1 MLVTSVPRSDLPVEV
16 APHPQLR
23 ALYDLALELSALRDL
38 PDVLDTALSH
48 CLDLTDSK
56 FGFIGL
62 TQPEQGVLDVVCIC
76 GFHPAQSFFDEHH
89 LIPLRPSL
97 FARAVLEDRPVRS
110 TDAMEDPRRLGQP
123 RGHPPVHTFLGVP
136 LRVDGQPFG
145 MIGVANRPS
154 NYEDAHEHL
163 LITYAA
169 QVAIAIRNAQ
179 LNAALAAAKQDLE
192 AKVAARTAELARAQQ
207 ALAHKAEQL
216 QQLLNET
223 VKVQE
228 RERQR
233 ISQDLHDG
241 LNQLLVG
248 ALLELRTGRER
259 LWLGDRAEADS
270 AFERAGGILHQ
281 VESEMREVI
290 HDLRPPALDA
300 VGLVPT
306 LRSTVERFATQTGLA
321 CQVTVEGTPARLADE
336 IEISLYRI
344 LQEALT
350 NVHLHAQARQVE
362 VIVQFD
368 PQWVALYVRDDG
380 RGFVAQTTIADD
392 HYGLLGMRERAE
404 SIGGALSIE
413 SRIGLGT
420 QVRILVPG

>member
-1 MLVTSVPRSDLPVEV
+1 
-16 APHPQLR
+16 
-23 ALYDLALELSALRDL
+23 
-38 PDVLDTALSH
+38 
-48 CLDLTDSK
+48 
-56 FGFIGL
+56 
-62 TQPEQGVLDVVCIC
+62 
-76 GFHPAQSFFDEHH
+76 
-89 LIPLRPSL
+89 
-97 FARAVLEDRPVRS
+97 
-110 TDAMEDPRRLGQP
+110 
-123 RGHPPVHTFLGVP
+123 
-136 LRVDGQPFG
+136 
-145 MIGVANRPS
+145 
-154 NYEDAHEHL
+154 
-163 LITYAA
+163 
-169 QVAIAIRNAQ
+169 
-179 LNAALAAAKQDLE
+179 
-192 AKVAARTAELARAQQ
+192 
-207 ALAHKAEQL
+207 
-216 QQLLNET
+216 
-223 VKVQE
+223 
-228 RERQR
+228 
-233 ISQDLHDG
+233 
-241 LNQLLVG
+241 
-248 ALLELRTGRER
+248 LLELRTGRER

>member
-1 MLVTSVPRSDLPVEV
+1 
-16 APHPQLR
+16 
-23 ALYDLALELSALRDL
+23 
-38 PDVLDTALSH
+38 
-48 CLDLTDSK
+48 
-56 FGFIGL
+56 
-62 TQPEQGVLDVVCIC
+62 
-76 GFHPAQSFFDEHH
+76 
-89 LIPLRPSL
+89 
-97 FARAVLEDRPVRS
+97 
-110 TDAMEDPRRLGQP
+110 
-123 RGHPPVHTFLGVP
+123 
-136 LRVDGQPFG
+136 

-154 NYEDAHEHL
+154 NYADAHEHL

-270 AFERAGGILHQ
+270 AFERAGGILHR
-281 VESEMREVI
+281 VEAEMREVI

-306 LRSTVERFATQTGLA
+306 LRSTVERFAAQTGLA
-321 CQVTVEGTPARLADE
+321 CQVTVEGAPARLADE
-336 IEISLYRI
+336 VEISLYRI

-350 NVHLHAQARQVE
+350 NIHLHAQARQVE
-362 VIVQFD
+362 VSVHFD

-380 RGFVAQTTIADD
+380 CGFVARTTIADD